1 MSNPLLAEFHTDF
14 EAAPFSKIKIEQ
26 FTPAIKEAIKVGL
39 SEIDTII
46 NQKETPSFKNTI
58 EAMDNCGSLL
68 GRNTSLLFNLN
79 SAETNDELQ
88 KVVQEVAP
96 LLTKFQNDIRLNE
109 DLFKRIR
116 FVYENE
122 DHKKLS
128 VEQVTLLEKEYKG
141 FVRNGALL
149 DEASKNELRNI
160 DAKLAQLSL
169 RFGENILAD
178 TQNYQLHIKDEKKLK
193 GLPVSVIEM
202 AKFNA
207 KNKNKKGWVFTLD
220 YPSYVPLI
228 TYAEDRNLRKKIC
241 LAFSKRGFQKNENNN
256 SKIIL
261 EIITQRQKRSILL
274 GYDSHADFVLEERM
288 AKSVKNVNVFLDDL
302 TEKAKPF
309 AEQEWKA
316 MELFARKKLNLKDLE
331 KWDFAFVSEKLKE
344 AELQLNEQELK
355 PYFELDQVLNGLFE
369 IVKKL
374 YGIEF
379 KENTELDVYHSEV
392 KVFEVYKND
401 TFYALLYTDFFP
413 RSGKRSGAWMTSY
426 RSQKKDQRPHISI
439 VCNFSRPTVTQPSL
453 LTFQEVTTLFHE
465 FGHALHGI
473 LANTNYNGLSGTN
486 VYWDFVEL
494 PSQIM
499 ENWCYEPEALKLFA
513 KHYQT
518 EELLPQNLVEKIK
531 KAAHF
536 QQGLQTLRQLSFSYL
551 DMSYHNSSASNIK
564 DIKLHEKKQVESLQF
579 TKDIPDSCMSAS
591 FSHVFQGGYAAGY
604 YSYKWAE
611 VLDADAFEL
620 FIEKG
625 VFDSKTATSF
635 FDNILSKG
643 GTEHPMVLY
652 KKFRGKEPD
661 TSALLR
667 RAGLIKSNE

>member
-1 MSNPLLAEFHTDF
+1 MFDYVGPVYLRFGRPKVPN
-14 EAAPFSKIKIEQ
+14 
-26 FTPAIKEAIKVGL
+26 FTPENQEFKIGKAIHL
-39 SEIDTII
+39 
-46 NQKETPSFKNTI
+46 
-58 EAMDNCGSLL
+58 
-68 GRNTSLLFNLN
+68 
-79 SAETNDELQ
+79 
-88 KVVQEVAP
+88 
-96 LLTKFQNDIRLNE
+96 
-109 DLFKRIR
+109 
-116 FVYENE
+116 
-122 DHKKLS
+122 
-128 VEQVTLLEKEYKG
+128 
-141 FVRNGALL
+141 
-149 DEASKNELRNI
+149 KNELRNI
-160 DAKLAQLSL
+160 DTKLAQLSL

-228 TYAEDRNLRKKIC
+228 TYAENRNLRKKIC

-331 KWDFAFVSEKLKE
+331 KWDSAFVSEKLKE

-579 TKDIPDSCMSAS
+579 TKDVPDSCMSAS